1 MADRLSGKRILVI
14 EDEHFIAADLQQ
26 VLEDEG
32 AEVIGPTGNVTH
44 GLDLATRAIDAALLD
59 VNLEG
64 VNSFPIADLL
74 TERAVPYVFLTGYDG
89 RSLPEGYQAV
99 PHLAK
104 PFRMD
109 AVVLALGLLL
119 DDEAQG

>member
-1 MADRLSGKRILVI
+1 MADKLSGKRILVV
-14 EDEHFIAADLQQ
+14 EDEYFIAADLCQ

-32 AEVIGPTGNVTH
+32 AEVIGPTGNLSQ
-44 GLDLATRAIDAALLD
+44 GLNLASLKLDAALLD

-64 VNSFPIADLL
+64 MNSYPIADLL

-89 RSLPEGYQAV
+89 WSLPEGYQAV

-109 AVVLALGLLL
+109 AVVLALGMLL
-119 DDEAQG
+119 DESQG